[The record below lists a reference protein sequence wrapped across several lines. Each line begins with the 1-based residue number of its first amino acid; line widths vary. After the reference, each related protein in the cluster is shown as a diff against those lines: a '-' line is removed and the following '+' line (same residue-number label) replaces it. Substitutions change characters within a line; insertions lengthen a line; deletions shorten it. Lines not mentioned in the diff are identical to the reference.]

1 MRRPSLFIVALSL
14 ATLLAGESSQM
25 KLPDT
30 KVTLPPFLPDI
41 PTPVPLPELPPVT
54 YKIWTVPG
62 YGVLNGTEEASVYTN
77 RTFYGFR
84 SVFYADMPIPETRF
98 LVSYFFFLNIWY
110 KEFVQKLA
118 IYVIKM

>member
-30 KVTLPPFLPDI
+30 KIPLPTGLPRI
-41 PTPVPLPELPPVT
+41 STPEPLPELPPVT
-54 YKIWTVPG
+54 YQTWTVPG

-84 SVFYADMPIPETRF
+84 SVFYADMPTPETRF
-98 LVSYFFFLNIWY
+98 LVSYFFLNIWY
-110 KEFVQKLA
+110 KEFEQKLA
-118 IYVIKM
+118 AYGIKM